1 MKIKSYLYI
10 ALFGLISLACARF
23 EEEAIQESAPLV
35 EMRLTACMDSEEAIT
50 KTYLDGQPVAS
61 VRNTYWLPEDAI
73 GVTGSKNVAKFEN
86 ICEDTTS
93 VAFFE
98 GQYESLNTYYA
109 FYPYSADASFSSSDA
124 SLTLNIPQV
133 QKYQENTFAT
143 DVVPMVAKFNI
154 GDSLYF
160 KNICGGFV
168 VKMTGTEKVQSL
180 RLTAYTSNGSDAKI
194 SGPFK
199 VNMKSETFEM
209 EPTESSMT
217 SILVDCGDGVQLN
230 EGEPTAFHFILP
242 PAVYNG
248 IKLLVTTT
256 DGARMIK
263 STDKAVNIRR
273 SNISYISAFKF
284 EDNVVPVDLSQQG
297 HSNCY
302 IVPEVGIYSF
312 DATVIGNGAFGMID
326 NAGFHT
332 DDYRIS
338 PVSAEIL
345 WQDRSDVIYDV
356 MLKDG
361 RVHFLSD
368 AIEGNALVAVKDAD
382 GVILWSW
389 HIWCTDEPI
398 NQTYVNSS
406 GTFIVQDRNLGAT
419 RGDRGV
425 GEEWKESCGIDYLW
439 GRKDPFMAYK
449 HTEADINQILE
460 TIQNPTVKATSW
472 DWNALSSS
480 LWSESNK
487 TIYDPC
493 PVGYRVASQS
503 VWNDFS
509 VSKVSGEFDHGRY
522 YQCNE
527 TEYAW
532 YPTRAHHQPNRLD
545 YWGDT
550 YMMSSKYRGG
560 IYSSA
565 GTFHA
570 NTVDYGQL
578 RCMKDEQMLSVL
590 VNLKGVSDLTSTSAY
605 ASAEVVAQGDVQVE
619 KSGYV
624 IGTESEPTIDNARIV
639 YSEANM
645 GDISMTINDLSPI
658 TKYYIR
664 AFAITIDNTIVYS
677 SETIPFI
684 TPNDLGLFDLGAK
697 ESANCYIVYPVQST
711 YCFDLVKGNS
721 DESVGEAVSAEIL
734 WETYGTVD
742 DVVQG
747 TVVKSASIK
756 GGQVVFEIPDN
767 AVPGNA
773 LIAVKDAEGT
783 ILWSWHIWVVDFDPE
798 LNGQL
803 YPSGAILMD
812 RHLGALTAV
821 INDPRTN
828 GLLYQWGRKDPFIGY
843 VNSAEDMFASVVPVD
858 AFSSNSSGISDY
870 QYTISHPSESIIG
883 TLEWC
888 DGARWDV
895 KKTIYD
901 PCPPGW
907 KVPDGNPG
915 VWEGTTSQVII
926 HRSTGMTL
934 SSVVPEAY
942 YPTSGYVDSNGNGD
956 HATYYGWVWTCSLN
970 NNEDSDYSD
979 PYAFVVSSFGN
990 GTAQIGNRRNRAHH
1004 FNVRCMKINDSGE
1017 TGTGNDYIVDDEY
1030 EW

>member
-1 MKIKSYLYI
+1 M
-10 ALFGLISLACARF
+10 
-23 EEEAIQESAPLV
+23 

-168 VKMTGTEKVQSL
+168 VKITGTEKVQSL

-209 EPTESSMT
+209 EPTESSKT
-217 SILVDCGDGVQLN
+217 SILIDCGDGVQLN

-263 STDKAVNIRR
+263 SADKAVNIRR

-312 DATVIGNGAFGMID
+312 DASVIGNGLFGLTKD
-326 NAGFHT
+326 FNYHT
-332 DDYRIS
+332 D
-338 PVSAEIL
+338 EIAIAPELVEVL
-345 WQDRSDVIYDV
+345 WQDQESVIYDV
-356 MLKDG
+356 TLSDG
-361 RVHFLSD
+361 RVRFNTD
-368 AIEGNALVAVKDAD
+368 GIKGNALIAVKDAS
-382 GVILWSW
+382 GTILWSW
-389 HIWCTDEPI
+389 HIWCTDRPKEHL
-398 NQTYVNSS
+398 YVGETDSY
-406 GTFIVQDRNLGAT
+406 VVLDRNMGAT
-419 RGDRGV
+419 RAERGV
-425 GEEWKESCGIDYLW
+425 GDEWKESCGLQYQW
-439 GRKDPFMAYK
+439 GRKDPLSAANFIRNDDA
-449 HTEADINQILE
+449 Q
-460 TIQNPTVKATSW
+460 TIDESVKNPTVFS
-472 DWNALSSS
+472 NI
-480 LWSESNK
+480 WSHSIGFWSDDSK
-487 TIYDPC
+487 TLYDPC
-493 PVGYRVASQS
+493 PIGYRVANEQ
-503 VWNDFS
+503 VFACLQ
-509 VSKVSGEFDHGRY
+509 KSGEYDYGWNFLYD
-522 YQCNE
+522 NE
-527 TEYAW
+527 NTAW
-532 YPTRAHHQPNRLD
+532 YPVKINAYDLGSLEYWSDCYMWTSTINRSVRI
-545 YWGDT
+545 
-550 YMMSSKYRGG
+550 SSGG
-560 IYSSA
+560 LSIGSGSGA
-565 GTFHA
+565 GQ
-570 NTVDYGQL
+570 DII
-578 RCMKDEQMLSVL
+578 RCMRDDKATL
-590 VNLKGVSDLTSTSAY
+590 VEVRIKEVNNVTSTTAL
-605 ASAEVVAQGDVQVE
+605 ASAIVEAQGGAVVS
-619 KSGYV
+619 KSGFILGTTPSVTMENGRILYTEQPYV
-624 IGTESEPTIDNARIV
+624 GNV
-639 YSEANM
+639 
-645 GDISMTINDLSPI
+645 SMTIDGLSPVS
-658 TKYYIR
+658 KYYIK
-664 AFAITIDNTIVYS
+664 AFAVTTDNVVFYS
-677 SETIPFI
+677 QEILSFI
-684 TPNDLGLFDLGAK
+684 TPNLSGLFNLSAK
-697 ESANCYIVYPVQST
+697 ESANCYMVYPVEST
-711 YCFDLVKGNS
+711 YCFDLVKGNGS
-721 DESVGEAVSAEIL
+721 EPVEVAASADIL
-734 WETYGTVD
+734 WETYGTD
-742 DVVQG
+742 DEVIQG

-756 GGQVVFEIPDN
+756 DNKVVFDVPAE

-773 LIAVKDAEGT
+773 LIAVKDASGK
-783 ILWSWHIWVVDFDPE
+783 ILWSWHIWVTDSDPDID
-798 LNGQL
+798 GQL

-843 VNSAEDMFASVVPVD
+843 VNSWENQFASVYPLD
-858 AFSSNSSGISDY
+858 AMAYDQSGVVDY
-870 QYTISHPSESIIG
+870 QYSIEHPTESILG
-883 TLEWC
+883 GVDWC
-888 DGARWDV
+888 DGPRWDI

-901 PCPPGW
+901 PCPVGW

-915 VWEGTTSQVII
+915 VWDGTTSNVII

-934 SSVVPEAY
+934 NSTVPQAY
-942 YPTSGYVDSNGNGD
+942 YPTSGYVNSDGNGD
-956 HATYYGWVWTCSLN
+956 DAGYYGWVWTCSLDIYDTN
-970 NNEDSDYSD
+970 ICSD

-990 GTAQIGNRRNRAHH
+990 GTAQIGNRRNRGHH
-1004 FNVRCMKINDSGE
+1004 FNVRCMKIDDSGE
-1017 TGTGNDYIVDDEY
+1017 TGTGDDYIVDDEY